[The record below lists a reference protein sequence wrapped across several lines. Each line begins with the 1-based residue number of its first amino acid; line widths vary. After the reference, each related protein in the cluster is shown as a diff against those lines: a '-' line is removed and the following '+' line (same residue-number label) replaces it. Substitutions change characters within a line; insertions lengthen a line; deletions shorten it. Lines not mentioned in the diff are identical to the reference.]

1 MVVSDGGVL
10 RFGLAPATWDA
21 RIDARLSAFSR
32 ALAAQIGM
40 SVLPIASS
48 DYRGIVGAIARGEV
62 DVAWLPPL
70 VALRGV
76 AEGSLLPLALPIRG
90 GVSSFS
96 AVLFA
101 QRGSGIH
108 AVEDLRGKRVAWV
121 DRQSASGY
129 LVVRAHLEEI
139 GVDPDTMFSREVF
152 CGTHPRV
159 VYAVATGDADVG
171 ATYACIDSAGQ
182 LRSAAWIEC
191 GLPIDVE
198 IVLATSH
205 VPADVVAMSRTTP
218 AQEGRLVQDALIGAR
233 PGSPLSRAIGE
244 LFHAEGF
251 ELPAPSHF
259 APLARVL
266 HAMGDPRRFP
276 SVPPPR

>member
-1 MVVSDGGVL
+1 ML

-21 RIDARLSAFSR
+21 RIDARLSSFSR

-48 DYRGIVGAIARGEV
+48 DYRGIMSAVARGEV
-62 DVAWLPPL
+62 DIAWLPPI

-76 AEGSLLPLALPIRG
+76 AEGHLLPLALPIRG

-101 QRGSGIH
+101 PRGSSIRS
-108 AVEDLRGKRVAWV
+108 VEDLRGRRVAWV
-121 DRQSASGY
+121 DRQSAAGY
-129 LVVRAHLEEI
+129 LVVRAHLAEI
-139 GVDPDTMFSREVF
+139 GVDPNALFSQEIF

-159 VYAVATGDADVG
+159 VYAVASGEADVG
-171 ATYACIDSAGQ
+171 ATYACIDAQGE

-191 GLPIDVE
+191 GMPMAAD

-205 VPADVVAMSRTTP
+205 VPADIVAMGVRTP
-218 AQEGRLVQDALIGAR
+218 AAEGRLVQDALIGAR
-233 PGSPLSRAIGE
+233 PDSPLGLAIDE

-251 ELPAPSHF
+251 EVPSSQHF
-259 APLARVL
+259 MPLARL
-266 HAMGDPRRFP
+266 LQGMGETRRFH
-276 SVPPPR
+276 SVPPGRG